1 MSLKQLER
9 ELNLNE
15 KVIDMSIDYK
25 APSRIEFVDTVNFAS
40 PIPDNKEEILE
51 SMRKLVKDQKTYEAG
66 VADGYEQGHK
76 DGWNAALEY
85 VIARFTKSICKG
97 EE

>member
-1 MSLKQLER
+1 MKKCKCF
-9 ELNLNE
+9 NKPT
-15 KVIDMSIDYK
+15 KVN
-25 APSRIEFVDTVNFAS
+25 FVDVNFAS
-40 PIPDNKEEILE
+40 PIPENKEEILK
-51 SMRKLVKDQKTYEAG
+51 SMREMDNELKAYAEG
-66 VADGYEQGHK
+66 VANGYEQGHK